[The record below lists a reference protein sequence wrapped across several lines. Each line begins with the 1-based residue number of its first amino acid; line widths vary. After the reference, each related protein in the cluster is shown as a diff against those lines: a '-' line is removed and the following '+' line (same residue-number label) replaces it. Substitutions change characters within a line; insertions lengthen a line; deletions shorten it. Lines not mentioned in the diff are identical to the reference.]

1 MTLHPDGETVTLD
14 PIPAA
19 DNPLVRNARVAADVL
34 FRDPP
39 PAYVVTVYEDVIRV
53 QGDPSAEFEA
63 WAARHHLQETNPHD
77 GWRRWVGVIEG
88 VQLEATCAVTA

>member
-1 MTLHPDGETVTLD
+1 MTTPHPDGETIALD

-39 PAYVVTVYEDVIRV
+39 TAYACTVTSYDVTV
-53 QGDPSAEFEA
+53 QGKT
-63 WAARHHLQETNPHD
+63 RD
-77 GWRRWVGVIEG
+77 GIEG
-88 VQLEATCAVTA
+88 MRYGAFAYLMKPLDLEELIHTLGEAINAEKGTPHA